1 MVNDRFGPGWVGE
14 EGFVG
19 GAESCF
25 GDVGEV
31 GEEVGVADSAV
42 DGGGRGRKGK
52 AVAESGLF
60 RCGCGRGGGCGG

>member
-1 MVNDRFGPGWVGE
+1 MVDDGFGPGWVGE

-31 GEEVGVADSAV
+31 GEEVGVVGSAIY
-42 DGGGRGRKGK
+42 GGG
-52 AVAESGLF
+52 
-60 RCGCGRGGGCGG
+60 

>member
-1 MVNDRFGPGWVGE
+1 MVDDGFGPGWVGE

-31 GEEVGVADSAV
+31 GEEVGVAGSAIY
-42 DGGGRGRKGK
+42 GGG
-52 AVAESGLF
+52 
-60 RCGCGRGGGCGG
+60 